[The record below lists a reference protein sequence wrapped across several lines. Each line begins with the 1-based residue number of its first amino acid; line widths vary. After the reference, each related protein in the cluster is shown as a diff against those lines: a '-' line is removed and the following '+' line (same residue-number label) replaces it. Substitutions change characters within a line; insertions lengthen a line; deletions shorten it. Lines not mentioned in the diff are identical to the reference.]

1 MKLEIVRET
10 KIGEEPWYELHVD
23 DRNVMGSYSL
33 AKVEN
38 IFELYKNNP
47 GNPLEETKVV
57 LRSEEINVLL
67 DK

>member
-1 MKLEIVRET
+1 MKLEIIRET
-10 KIGEEPWYELHVD
+10 KIGEEPWYMLHVD
-23 DRNVMGSYSL
+23 GQNVMGSYSL

-47 GNPLEETKVV
+47 ENPLEESKVV

>member
-33 AKVEN
+33 SKVEN

-57 LRSEEINVLL
+57 LRSEEISVSLE
-67 DK
+67 K